1 MLSLSDGLRHTIIQL
16 LEEWTEEAEALLDR
30 SQLRQLI
37 QEQGIGTFLKIDRM
51 DRKELADYLQGKT
64 VAGVDGSSNSF
75 GGSYPGTVALLQ
87 AGAMTTGRKLFLAG
101 DAVTPMSRR
110 DKKLIAA
117 YQERHQLREEEAY
130 HRYKDERMAQLEV
143 EAAIELLKHEEPGLV
158 LFDGGFVRYESKAF
172 LAWEEYTAMAREKGI
187 LSIGIIE
194 EVGTNFISRSL
205 SDQLNGRLLPFDRQL
220 LFGVLEPGEA
230 MLLDEGLKHKG
241 FAGRYYTC
249 FARLSKHP
257 SIIGC
262 DVHQEQKCELLS
274 ALRFLYSNTLDAG
287 RGVPF
292 WIDRVDH
299 EIKLSYKETEAI
311 VRKTFPAAWVEK
323 YLVSQRSRR
332 DI

>member
-1 MLSLSDGLRHTIIQL
+1 MLSLSDGLRHTILQL
-16 LEEWTEEAEALLDR
+16 LEEWSEDADALL
-30 SQLRQLI
+30 SPIQLRGLI
-37 QEQGIGTFLKIDRM
+37 QEHGIGTFLKVERM
-51 DRKELADYLQGKT
+51 DKQELADYLRGRT
-64 VAGVDGSSNSF
+64 VAGVDGSTNSF

-87 AGAMTTGRKLFLAG
+87 AGAMTTGRHKYLAG
-101 DAVTPMSRR
+101 DAVSPMSRR
-110 DKKLIAA
+110 DKKRIAA
-117 YQERHQLREEEAY
+117 YQERHNLREEEAY

-143 EAAIELLKHEEPGLV
+143 EAAIELVKHEEPCLV

-172 LAWEEYTAMAREKGI
+172 LAWEEYTALARQKNI

-205 SDQLNGRLLPFDRQL
+205 ADELDGRLLPFDRQL

-230 MLLDEGLKHKG
+230 LLLDEGLKHKG
-241 FAGRYYTC
+241 FSGRYYTC

-262 DVHQEQKCELLS
+262 DILQEQKQALLT
-274 ALRFLYSNTLDAG
+274 ALRFLYTNTLDAG